1 MNRPYDAHPNG
12 GDTAIEIAAAAAR
25 LIAEEGCDYALAK
38 RKAVRAILGEGE
50 VARAQLPDNALVEAE
65 LRRYLQTFAADS
77 QPAQL
82 AALRRLALEWMSRLA
97 EFNPHLV
104 GAVLNGTATEH
115 SDVHLHLFTD
125 SAKDVEVAL
134 LNAGIDF
141 EVEPGVAEPGG
152 PEEVL
157 QFVVRTARDSGLPAR
172 VGISLSVHA
181 RDAIRFAARSRSA
194 DPTLHAVEAAGRANI
209 EMLRTLLALAP
220 PRPPGR

>member
-1 MNRPYDAHPNG
+1 MNRPYDPHANS

-38 RKAVRAILGEGE
+38 RKAVRAILGEGD

-82 AALRRLALEWMSRLA
+82 AALRRLALDWMSRLA

-125 SAKDVEVAL
+125 SVKDVEIAL

-141 EVEPGVAEPGG
+141 EVEPGADEPGG

-172 VGISLSVHA
+172 VGIILSVHA
-181 RDAIRFAARSRSA
+181 SDAIRVAARFRST
-194 DPTLHAVEAAGRANI
+194 DPTLHAVETAGRANI
-209 EMLRTLLALAP
+209 EMLRTLLAHTTRASE
-220 PRPPGR
+220 R

>member
-1 MNRPYDAHPNG
+1 MSRANNSHPNSD
-12 GDTAIEIAAAAAR
+12 DTAIEIAAAAAR

-38 RKAVRAILGEGE
+38 RKAVRAVLGEGE
-50 VARAQLPDNALVEAE
+50 GTRAQRPDNALIEAE

-82 AALRRLALEWMSRLA
+82 AALRRLALDWMSRLA

-134 LNAGIDF
+134 LNAGIEF
-141 EVEPGVAEPGG
+141 EVEAGADEPGG

-157 QFVVRTARDSGLPAR
+157 QFVVRTARGSGLPAR
-172 VGISLSVHA
+172 VGVSLSVHA
-181 RDAIRFAARSRSA
+181 SDAIRIAARFRST

-209 EMLRTLLALAP
+209 GMLRTLLAQTAMP
-220 PRPPGR
+220 SQE

>member
-1 MNRPYDAHPNG
+1 MSRAYNSHSNA
-12 GDTAIEIAAAAAR
+12 GDTAVEIAAAAAR

-38 RKAVRAILGEGE
+38 RKAVRAVLGEGE
-50 VARAQLPDNALVEAE
+50 GARAQLPDNALIEAE

-82 AALRRLALEWMSRLA
+82 TALRSLALDWMSRLA

-125 SAKDVEVAL
+125 SVKDVEIAL
-134 LNAGIDF
+134 LNAGIAF
-141 EVEPGVAEPGG
+141 EVEAGADEPGA

-172 VGISLSVHA
+172 VGVSLSVHA
-181 RDAIRFAARSRSA
+181 SDAIRVAARFRSS

-209 EMLRTLLALAP
+209 EMLRTLLAQSAP
-220 PRPPGR
+220 PSEE

>member
-1 MNRPYDAHPNG
+1 MSRAFNAHSNAD
-12 GDTAIEIAAAAAR
+12 DTAVEIAAAAAR

-38 RKAVRAILGEGE
+38 RKAVRAVLGEGE
-50 VARAQLPDNALVEAE
+50 RTRAQLPDNALIEAE

-82 AALRRLALEWMSRLA
+82 IALRRLALEWMDRLA
-97 EFNPHLV
+97 RFNPHLV

-125 SAKDVEVAL
+125 SAKDVEIAL

-141 EVEPGVAEPGG
+141 EVEAGADEPGG

-157 QFVVRTARDSGLPAR
+157 QFVVRTGRGSGLPPR
-172 VGISLSVHA
+172 VGIRLSVHA
-181 RDAIRFAARSRSA
+181 SDAIRVAARFRST
-194 DPTLHAVEAAGRANI
+194 DPSLHAVEAAGRANI
-209 EMLRTLLALAP
+209 EMLRTLLAHAAP
-220 PRPPGR
+220 TPER

>member
-1 MNRPYDAHPNG
+1 MSRAYDFHPNA

-38 RKAVRAILGEGE
+38 RKAVRAVLGEGE
-50 VARAQLPDNALVEAE
+50 GTRAQLPDNALIEAE

-82 AALRRLALEWMSRLA
+82 TALRRLALDWMSRLA
-97 EFNPHLV
+97 QFNPHLV

-125 SAKDVEVAL
+125 SAKDVEIAL
-134 LNAGIDF
+134 LNAGIEF
-141 EVEPGVAEPGG
+141 EVEAGADEPGG

-157 QFVVRTARDSGLPAR
+157 QFVVRTERGSGLPAR
-172 VGISLSVHA
+172 VGVSLSVHA
-181 RDAIRFAARSRSA
+181 SDAIRVAARFRST

-209 EMLRTLLALAP
+209 EMLRTLLAQIAP
-220 PRPPGR
+220 PSER

>member
-1 MNRPYDAHPNG
+1 MSRAYNSHSNA
-12 GDTAIEIAAAAAR
+12 GDTAVEIAAAAAR

-38 RKAVRAILGEGE
+38 RKAVRAVLGEGE
-50 VARAQLPDNALVEAE
+50 GTRAQLPDNALIEAE

-82 AALRRLALEWMSRLA
+82 TALRRLALDWMSRLA

-125 SAKDVEVAL
+125 SAKDVEIAL
-134 LNAGIDF
+134 LNAGIEF
-141 EVEPGVAEPGG
+141 EVEAGADEPAG

-172 VGISLSVHA
+172 VGVSLSVHA
-181 RDAIRFAARSRSA
+181 SDAIRVAARFRST

-209 EMLRTLLALAP
+209 EMLRTLLAHTALP
-220 PRPPGR
+220 SEE

>member
-1 MNRPYDAHPNG
+1 MSRAYNSHSNA
-12 GDTAIEIAAAAAR
+12 GDTAVEIAAAAAR

-38 RKAVRAILGEGE
+38 RKAVRAVLGEGE
-50 VARAQLPDNALVEAE
+50 GARAQLPDNALIEAE

-77 QPAQL
+77 QPARL
-82 AALRRLALEWMSRLA
+82 TALRSLALDWMSRLA

-125 SAKDVEVAL
+125 SVKDVEIAL
-134 LNAGIDF
+134 LNAGIAF
-141 EVEPGVAEPGG
+141 EVEAGADEPGG

-172 VGISLSVHA
+172 VGVSLSVHA
-181 RDAIRFAARSRSA
+181 SDAIRVAARFRSS

-209 EMLRTLLALAP
+209 EMLRTLLAQSAP
-220 PRPPGR
+220 PSEE